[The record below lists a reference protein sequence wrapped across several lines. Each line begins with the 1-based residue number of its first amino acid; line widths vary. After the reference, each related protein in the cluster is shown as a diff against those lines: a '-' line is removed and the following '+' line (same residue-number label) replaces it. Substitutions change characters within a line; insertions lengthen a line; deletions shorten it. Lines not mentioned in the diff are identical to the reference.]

1 MRRRVA
7 LIIETSSEYGRG
19 LLSGIVRY
27 MRIHDDWSV
36 FLEQRGLFEKPPSW
50 IKKWQGDGIITRV
63 TNDAVIDAAQTNNV
77 PLVELTDR
85 HGEHRFPQ
93 IRSDDHRIGELG
105 AEHFLERGFERFA
118 FCGFSGEQWSLRR
131 QEAFV
136 ETVRS
141 RFPEGCSLY
150 NTPWGDSDSVSWDEE
165 QQRIE
170 SWLQTMGPPF
180 AVMSCNDL
188 RGKHVIDACAALGL
202 SVPEQVAVLGV
213 DNGEQLCNLCSPP
226 LSSVIPDAE
235 EVGFRAAELLAQLMT
250 GADLCP
256 EIMIP
261 PIGIATRQST
271 DAMAVSDPDMA
282 KALNFIRENACRN
295 IRVQDVVDNV
305 SISRST
311 LERQCRQHLGRSPQG
326 QIRYEQ
332 VKRVRELILR
342 TELSLEE
349 IAYRCGFEHAEYM
362 HVVFKRIT
370 GTTPGALRQRRIG

>member
-1 MRRRVA
+1 
-7 LIIETSSEYGRG
+7 
-19 LLSGIVRY
+19 
-27 MRIHDDWSV
+27 
-36 FLEQRGLFEKPPSW
+36 
-50 IKKWQGDGIITRV
+50 
-63 TNDAVIDAAQTNNV
+63 
-77 PLVELTDR
+77 
-85 HGEHRFPQ
+85 
-93 IRSDDHRIGELG
+93 
-105 AEHFLERGFERFA
+105 
-118 FCGFSGEQWSLRR
+118 
-131 QEAFV
+131 
-136 ETVRS
+136 
-141 RFPEGCSLY
+141 
-150 NTPWGDSDSVSWDEE
+150 
-165 QQRIE
+165 
-170 SWLQTMGPPF
+170 MGPPF